1 MNKWLFAPLAA
12 VLLSACTGT
21 GQKDAK
27 ALPATENE
35 AAIVGIWAM
44 MPLRN
49 GIANV
54 VEYTVDGKSR
64 LHAFNC
70 AEPKEQAVEVADYR
84 FSADGQTL
92 HLTSPQRDFDL
103 QVLTLK
109 PTLMKLAMT
118 IEGMDLS
125 FTYLKTDRIA
135 PLCALYQKPVVDE
148 SKQTPYQ
155 PSDFVAA
162 PAIPAHAN
170 LDRYVGRWATEDG
183 EIQVEVVKDA
193 AGNARLHHEP
203 SDNWRHLFNQVN
215 WAGAELHYQS
225 FAYSEKQSL
234 FTHPYHKSMHP
245 SILKPTDDPEQ
256 LKYSFFIGTKRFDYV
271 LNRVR

>member
-1 MNKWLFAPLAA
+1 MKKWLFAPLAA

-21 GQKDAK
+21 GQKDAQ
-27 ALPATENE
+27 APSTMDEE
-35 AAIVGIWAM
+35 ASIVGIWAM

-54 VEYTVDGKSR
+54 VEYTADGKSK
-64 LHAFNC
+64 LHSFNC
-70 AEPKEQAVEVADYR
+70 AEPKEQGVELADYR
-84 FSADGQTL
+84 FSEDGKTL
-92 HLTSPQRDFDL
+92 HISSPQSTFDL
-103 QVLTLK
+103 QVLTFK
-109 PTLMKLAMT
+109 PRLMKLAMN
-118 IEGMDLS
+118 IEGMDLQ

-155 PSDFVAA
+155 ASDFVAA
-162 PAIPAHAN
+162 PAIPAKAN
-170 LDRYVGRWATEDG
+170 LDRYVGRWANEDG

-193 AGNARLHHEP
+193 AGNARLNQEP
-203 SDNWRHLFNQVN
+203 SDNWRHLFNQVS

-225 FAYSEKQSL
+225 FAYSEKKSL

-245 SILKPTDDPEQ
+245 SILTPVDDPEKIQ
-256 LKYSFFIGTKRFDYV
+256 YAFFIGEKRFDYI
-271 LNRVR
+271 LTRAR